1 MLGAQQRNRW
11 WNNLCHNATLA
22 NQKPEVINGKGT
34 KTTMAPHKGKSY
46 VWTDTEVE
54 LLLSV
59 TLEYEVNKIQEN
71 EDWESSQSKYSSIL
85 ALFLEQYRS
94 ETPLEKKKKKV
105 DEPKKKSFPVYT
117 LTLKTAYLNIFTL
130 AEVIQK
136 LHFHWPEMPFMY
148 VQNYKKH
155 RSNCRVHVY
164 QRKNAPCH

>member
-71 EDWESSQSKYSSIL
+71 EDWESSQSKYSNIL

-94 ETPLEKKKKKV
+94 ETPLEKKKKSRRAKK
-105 DEPKKKSFPVYT
+105 EELSCLHINTENSISEYIHPGRSHPKAPLS
-117 LTLKTAYLNIFTL
+117 LTWNAFYVCTEL
-130 AEVIQK
+130 QK
-136 LHFHWPEMPFMY
+136 
-148 VQNYKKH
+148 
-155 RSNCRVHVY
+155 
-164 QRKNAPCH
+164 A